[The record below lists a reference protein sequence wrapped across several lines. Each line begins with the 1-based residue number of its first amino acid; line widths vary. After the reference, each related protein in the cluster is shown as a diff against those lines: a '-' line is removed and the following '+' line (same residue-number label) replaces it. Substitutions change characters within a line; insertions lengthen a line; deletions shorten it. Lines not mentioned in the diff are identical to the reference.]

1 MKRINNKGGN
11 QCDRVV
17 IALALIMMMA
27 LLMSCATLPPSAA
40 PEAGHVEPYTCPDHS
55 FTVAIPKDWEK
66 TEKGHPYGDLTT
78 IAGVRLTG
86 PKNKDGAAILVSILH
101 YSGDGIFPSDRE
113 FIVRALNSLVRTDD
127 DTQTVIAAATI
138 AGMPGKTFRI
148 KTFQL
153 IHLPMKNGPPL
164 RGGIVYELA
173 PPSREV
179 RMIQEYIVLPV
190 KKGFFVLGYGAPE
203 DIAEEYR
210 WVFEKITGSFR
221 PHLPS

>member
-78 IAGVRLTG
+78 INGVRLTG

-113 FIVRALNSLVRTDD
+113 FIVRALSSLVRTDD

-138 AGMPGKTFRI
+138 AGMPGKTFKI

-164 RGGIVYELA
+164 REGIVYELA
-173 PPSREV
+173 PPSTEV

-190 KKGFFVLGYGAPE
+190 KKGFFVLRYGAPE

-210 WVFEKITGSFR
+210 GVFEKITGSFR